1 MQHALEHSISL
12 ILTRETI
19 HFFKDSTLIDNN
31 LDAILDFV
39 RLHEIQTNRT
49 NRIQQWLQILDHLVD
64 IIGENPIFS
73 DFDLQAEDTPNCKEI
88 LWIDFLKVQTVVR
101 ETLKEIQEI
110 IDELALTVELRG

>member
-1 MQHALEHSISL
+1 M
-12 ILTRETI
+12 
-19 HFFKDSTLIDNN
+19 
-31 LDAILDFV
+31 
-39 RLHEIQTNRT
+39 
-49 NRIQQWLQILDHLVD
+49 D

-110 IDELALTVELRG
+110 IDELALAIELREWRRRHKEREKGKVGMGWKFDKV